1 MEYPALMD
9 DPVTSAAFAP
19 DVIARAKAYLA
30 HEPRGTG
37 TLPARDFD
45 RSLAR
50 WLTHGV
56 TLPAGPY
63 AHSQGMAAVR
73 KEIANFINAR
83 DSSSDAD
90 PNLIFLTNGASAG
103 VDLLM
108 RAMIRG
114 PHDGIMVPIPQYPLY
129 SATIPLLG
137 GSLIKYYLSEQNNWG
152 LSVGRRFSLLRART
166 IIHHVNATSNHGFF
180 CAGRRRTSRMP

>member
-37 TLPARDFD
+37 TLPARDVA

-108 RAMIRG
+108 RAMPARWHHG
-114 PHDGIMVPIPQYPLY
+114 ADSAIPAVLGHH
-129 SATIPLLG
+129 SAPRWLVDQVLLERAKQ
-137 GSLIKYYLSEQNNWG
+137 LG
-152 LSVGRRFSLLRART
+152 LVGRSSLLSLARAN
-166 IIHHVNATSNHGFF
+166 HHP
-180 CAGRRRTSRMP
+180 SRERNE